1 MKSKVTRLFRSVLG
15 DPVYMYFEQRKKS
28 ASAFVRSLQYDF
40 PSDLLSYYWKLI
52 AFGVLSSSEAYQC
65 LRGSLS
71 YIKSSKWEHFNYLID
86 SGFCCLKDFL
96 IDFDLCGVEKELVPA
111 NTIAL
116 RSAVLAFND

>member
-1 MKSKVTRLFRSVLG
+1 MVPKKTVVFRSVLG
-15 DPVYMYFEQRKKS
+15 DPIFMYFDQRKKS
-28 ASAFVRSLQYDF
+28 ASGFVRSLQVDY
-40 PSDLLSYYWKLI
+40 SSEVLSYYWKLI

-71 YIKSSKWEHFNYLID
+71 DIKASKWEHFNYLID

-96 IDFDLCGVEKELVPA
+96 IDYDLCVEKELVPA

-116 RSAVLAFND
+116 KSEVLAFNE

>member
-1 MKSKVTRLFRSVLG
+1 MEPKKTQIFRSVLG
-15 DPVYMYFEQRKKS
+15 DPIFMYFDYRKKS
-28 ASAFVRSLQYDF
+28 ASGFVRSLYADY
-40 PSDLLSYYWKLI
+40 SAEILSYYWKLI

-116 RSAVLAFND
+116 KSAVLAFND